1 MPTITIGSDNNNAAH
16 TIVTVTW
23 TSGECIRYTIAPN
36 PTFDG
41 RDAESFEDC
50 MPYNVYITGYCYPG
64 DDLGFQKKTIGDNA
78 ECAQQCESEMDAID
92 FCVESHS

>member
-1 MPTITIGSDNNNAAH
+1 MPVITIKQDSKQAAN
-16 TIVTVTW
+16 TIVTVSW
-23 TSGECIRYTIAPN
+23 DSGECFEYTIAAN

-64 DDLGFQKKTIGDNA
+64 DDLGFQQKTIGDNA